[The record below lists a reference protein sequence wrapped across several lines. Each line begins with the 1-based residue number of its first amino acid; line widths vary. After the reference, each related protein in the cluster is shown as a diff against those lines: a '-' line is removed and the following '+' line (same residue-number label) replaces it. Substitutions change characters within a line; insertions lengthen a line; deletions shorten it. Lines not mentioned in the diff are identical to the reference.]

1 MSVTTI
7 LSERAVRDVVAG
19 VIDRVATDDLGL
31 AEDFYDFG
39 LDSLDHAQ
47 ILMAIEETFD
57 LAIAEEDVDRCRSIQ
72 AILDHAARSVT
83 PAC

>member
-1 MSVTTI
+1 MTAQVT
-7 LSERAVRDVVAG
+7 EQRVREVIAG

-31 AEDFYDFG
+31 AEDFDDFG

-47 ILMAIEETFD
+47 ILMAIEETFG
-57 LAIAEEDVDRCRSIQ
+57 LLIAEEEVEGCRSIQ
-72 AILDHAARSVT
+72 AILDLAARPVE